1 MPSICAP
8 WSTSTISAHD
18 EVPERYSVSMAQIGP
33 VNSPQNI
40 DLADESIN
48 RVSIPFFRVQERR
61 LLLGAVDILL
71 VAAWIGVAHRL
82 WLAHPH
88 SSEPQLTHT
97 PWDWIVGGTIVWF
110 LVSWLAGAYELDS
123 ADRFWSASRVTFSVG
138 IVVSLG
144 AFVAY
149 SFFLKTYPR
158 PALVI
163 ALVGTPCSVLLWRGL
178 YASLLRRPA
187 NAMRLLVVG
196 NETLCE
202 TLADAAKDHQSYYR
216 VLGFV
221 SERPGSGQYYL
232 GTVDDLSRLAQRYKV
247 HRIVV
252 APRQTLP
259 HDLVATL
266 SSAIEHGLEVVDFN
280 SAYEQIAEK
289 VAVEHAGDYWLAALP
304 TCPSTSSLE
313 ELAMRLLD
321 VVGSV
326 VGLALT
332 AALAPFIAAAIVLE
346 SGLPALYK
354 QQRLGRGG
362 EPFTIF
368 KFRSMRSDAELSG
381 AQWAVKKDLRTT
393 HVGRLLRQTHLDELP
408 QFWNVLRG
416 EMSLVGPRPERPEF
430 TAQLAD
436 VIPFYRLRLA
446 VRPGLTG
453 LKQIK
458 FGYAAT
464 AEEHLE
470 VLRHDLY
477 YIKRR
482 SLALNLLVL
491 ARTVASVLGMDG
503 R

>member
-1 MPSICAP
+1 
-8 WSTSTISAHD
+8 
-18 EVPERYSVSMAQIGP
+18 MAQSGP
-33 VNSPQNI
+33 VDRIQ
-40 DLADESIN
+40 DLEIAETQVN
-48 RVSIPFFRVQERR
+48 RISTPFFRVQERR
-61 LLLGAVDILL
+61 ILLGFVDMVL
-71 VAAWIGVAHRL
+71 VAGWLGAAHRL
-82 WLAHPH
+82 WLLHPH
-88 SSEPQLTHT
+88 SADPRLIQT
-97 PWDWIVGGTIVWF
+97 PWDWIIGGTVFWF
-110 LVSWLAGAYELDS
+110 LVSWLAGAYELDA
-123 ADRFWSASRVTFSVG
+123 ADRFWSASRVTLSIG
-138 IVVSLG
+138 IVVSLS

-163 ALVGTPCSVLLWRGL
+163 ALVGTPASVLVWRGL
-178 YASLLRRPA
+178 YASMLRRPA
-187 NAMRLLVVG
+187 SAMRLLVVG
-196 NETLCE
+196 NGALCE
-202 TLADAAKDHQSYYR
+202 TLADAARNQQSYYR

-221 SERPGSGQYYL
+221 SERPGEGQFYL
-232 GTVDDLSRLAQRYKV
+232 GTIDELSGLAQRYKV

-259 HDLVATL
+259 HELVATL

-280 SAYEQIAEK
+280 TAYEQIAEK

-326 VGLALT
+326 VGLMLT
-332 AALAPFIAAAIVLE
+332 AVLAPFIAGAIVLE
-346 SGLPALYK
+346 SGLPVFYR
-354 QQRLGRGG
+354 QERLGRGG
-362 EPFTIF
+362 EPFTMI
-368 KFRSMRSDAELSG
+368 KFRSMKSDAELSG
-381 AQWAVKKDLRTT
+381 AQWASKKDLRTT
-393 HVGRLLRQTHLDELP
+393 RIGRFLRRTHLDELP

-416 EMSLVGPRPERPEF
+416 EMSLVGPRPERPGF
-430 TAQLAD
+430 TAELAE

-458 FGYAAT
+458 FGYAASV
-464 AEEHLE
+464 EDHLE

>member
-1 MPSICAP
+1 
-8 WSTSTISAHD
+8 
-18 EVPERYSVSMAQIGP
+18 MAQTEP
-33 VNSPQNI
+33 VNGPPSVELT
-40 DLADESIN
+40 DT
-48 RVSIPFFRVQERR
+48 RVDRISIPFFRVQERR
-61 LLLGAVDILL
+61 LLLGAVDIVLA
-71 VAAWIGVAHRL
+71 AAWIGVAHWL
-82 WLAHPH
+82 WLQHPH
-88 SSEPQLTHT
+88 AADPRLVRM
-97 PWDWIVGGTIVWF
+97 PWDWIIGGTVFWF
-110 LVSWLAGAYELDS
+110 TVSWLAGAYELDA
-123 ADRFWSASRVTFSVG
+123 ADRFWSASRVTLSIG
-138 IVVSLG
+138 IVVSLS

-163 ALVGTPCSVLLWRGL
+163 ALVGVPATVLVWRGL
-178 YASLLRRPA
+178 YASILRRPA
-187 NAMRLLVVG
+187 NAMRLLIVG
-196 NETLCE
+196 NEALCE
-202 TLADAAKDHQSYYR
+202 TLADAAQRQQSYYR

-221 SERPGSGQYYL
+221 SERPGTGQYYL
-232 GTVDDLSRLAQRYKV
+232 GTIDELSRLAQRYRV

-326 VGLALT
+326 VGLLLT
-332 AALAPFIAAAIVLE
+332 AVLAPFIAGAIVLE
-346 SGLPALYK
+346 SGFPVFYK
-354 QQRLGRGG
+354 QERLGRGG
-362 EPFTIF
+362 QPFIIF
-368 KFRSMRSDAELSG
+368 KFRSMKANAESSG
-381 AQWAVKKDLRTT
+381 AQWAIKKDLRTT
-393 HVGRLLRQTHLDELP
+393 RVGRFLRRTHLDELP

-416 EMSLVGPRPERPEF
+416 EMSLVGPRPERPSF
-430 TAQLAD
+430 TAELAD

-458 FGYAAT
+458 FGYAAS

>member
-1 MPSICAP
+1 
-8 WSTSTISAHD
+8 
-18 EVPERYSVSMAQIGP
+18 MAQTEP
-33 VNSPQNI
+33 VNSPPSVELTETRV
-40 DLADESIN
+40 D

-61 LLLGAVDILL
+61 LLLGFVDILL
-71 VAAWIGVAHRL
+71 AAGWIGVAHWL
-82 WLAHPH
+82 WLQHPH
-88 SSEPQLTHT
+88 SSDPGLIHM
-97 PWDWIVGGTIVWF
+97 PWDWIIGGTLVWF

-123 ADRFWSASRVTFSVG
+123 ADRFWSASRVTLSVG
-138 IVVSLG
+138 IVVSLS

-163 ALVGTPCSVLLWRGL
+163 ALVGVPTSILVWRGL
-178 YASLLRRPA
+178 YASMLRRPA

-196 NETLCE
+196 NEALCE
-202 TLADAAKDHQSYYR
+202 SLANAAQHQQSYYR

-221 SERPGSGQYYL
+221 SERPGTGQYYL
-232 GTVDDLSRLAQRYKV
+232 GTVDELSRLAQHYKV

-321 VVGSV
+321 VFGSV

-332 AALAPFIAAAIVLE
+332 ALLAPFIAGAIVLE
-346 SGLPALYK
+346 SGFPVLYK
-354 QQRLGRGG
+354 QERLGRGG
-362 EPFTIF
+362 QPFTIF
-368 KFRSMRSDAELSG
+368 KFRSMKPNAEVSG
-381 AQWAVKKDLRTT
+381 AQWAVKKDLRITRA
-393 HVGRLLRQTHLDELP
+393 GRFLRKTHLDEMP

-416 EMSLVGPRPERPEF
+416 EMSLVGPRPERPTF
-430 TAQLAD
+430 TAELAD

-458 FGYAAT
+458 FGYAAS

-491 ARTVASVLGMDG
+491 ARTVASVFGMDG

>member
-1 MPSICAP
+1 
-8 WSTSTISAHD
+8 
-18 EVPERYSVSMAQIGP
+18 MAQVDP
-33 VNSPQNI
+33 TSAPQAV
-40 DLADESIN
+40 DLLDNQIN
-48 RVSIPFFRVQERR
+48 RISIPFFRVQERR
-61 LLLGAVDILL
+61 LLLGFVDAL
-71 VAAWIGVAHRL
+71 VAAGWL
-82 WLAHPH
+82 WGGYQLWKVHPH
-88 SSEPQLTHT
+88 VADPRLNHV
-97 PWDWIVGGTIVWF
+97 PWDWIVGGTLAWLI
-110 LVSWLAGAYELDS
+110 VSWLAGAYELDT
-123 ADRFWSASRVTFSVG
+123 ADRFWSASRATLSVG
-138 IVVSLG
+138 IVISLA

-149 SFFLKTYPR
+149 GLFLKTIPR
-158 PALVI
+158 PALVL
-163 ALVGTPCSVLLWRGL
+163 ALVGTPATVLTWRGL
-178 YASLLRRPA
+178 YAAALRRPA
-187 NAMRLLVVG
+187 NAMRLLMVG
-196 NETLCE
+196 NESLCE
-202 TLADAAKDHQSYYR
+202 TLVDAAQRQQSYYR
-216 VLGFV
+216 IIGFV

-232 GTVDDLSRLAQRYKV
+232 GTVDELSALTRRYRV

-252 APRQTLP
+252 APRQTLS
-259 HDLVATL
+259 HELVATL
-266 SSAIEHGLEVVDFN
+266 SGAIEQGLEVIDFN

-321 VVGSV
+321 VAGSV

-332 AALAPFIAAAIVLE
+332 AALAPFIAAAIYLE
-346 SGLPALYK
+346 SRGPILYK
-354 QQRLGRGG
+354 QVRLGRGG
-362 EPFTIF
+362 QPFTIV
-368 KFRSMRSDAELSG
+368 KFRSMRSDAETLG
-381 AQWAVKKDLRTT
+381 AKWAVKRDARTT
-393 HVGRLLRQTHLDELP
+393 RVGRFLRSTHLDELP

-416 EMSLVGPRPERPEF
+416 DMSLVGPRPERPSF
-430 TAQLAD
+430 TDELAE

-482 SLALNLLVL
+482 SLALNLLIL

>member
-1 MPSICAP
+1 
-8 WSTSTISAHD
+8 
-18 EVPERYSVSMAQIGP
+18 MAQTEP
-33 VNSPQNI
+33 VNSPPSVELTETRV
-40 DLADESIN
+40 D

-61 LLLGAVDILL
+61 LLLGLVDILL
-71 VAAWIGVAHRL
+71 AAGWIGIAHWV
-82 WLAHPH
+82 WLQHPH
-88 SSEPQLTHT
+88 ASDPALVHM
-97 PWDWIVGGTIVWF
+97 PWDWIIGGTVVWF
-110 LVSWLAGAYELDS
+110 MVSWLAGAYELDS
-123 ADRFWSASRVTFSVG
+123 ADRFWSASRVTLSVG
-138 IVVSLG
+138 IVVSLS

-158 PALVI
+158 PALVL
-163 ALVGTPCSVLLWRGL
+163 ALVGVPASVLVWRGM
-178 YASLLRRPA
+178 YASMLRRPA

-196 NETLCE
+196 NEALCE
-202 TLADAAKDHQSYYR
+202 TLAEAAQHQQSYFR

-221 SERPGSGQYYL
+221 SERPGTGQYYL
-232 GTVDDLSRLAQRYKV
+232 GTIDELSHLANRYKV

-259 HDLVATL
+259 HELVTTL

-321 VVGSV
+321 VIGSL
-326 VGLALT
+326 VGLLVTSVLFPVIAT
-332 AALAPFIAAAIVLE
+332 AIALE
-346 SGLPALYK
+346 SGFPVLYK
-354 QQRLGRGG
+354 QERLGRGG
-362 EPFTIF
+362 QPFTIF
-368 KFRSMRSDAELSG
+368 KFRSMKSNAEALG
-381 AQWAVKKDLRTT
+381 AQWAVKKDLRITRA
-393 HVGRLLRQTHLDELP
+393 GQFLRRTHLDEMP

-416 EMSLVGPRPERPEF
+416 EMSLVGPRPERPAF
-430 TAQLAD
+430 TAELAE

-458 FGYAAT
+458 FGYAAS

-491 ARTVASVLGMDG
+491 ARTVASVFGMDG